1 MDKRTLLAV
10 VLSVVIIVG
19 GMILQSVLAPPKPAA
34 SQAAQKPA
42 AAQTVGPQQAPQAQ
56 AGQQPSASSQAQ
68 TAQQAAPAPVQQART
83 SGKAPAAVAAPGA
96 ATAVATGKVVETPD
110 SAPPISQEATM
121 LKDTDLYS
129 LTFET
134 AGGTLSSVKLR
145 KYKNV
150 DGSPVEM
157 LLMPKTV
164 TPGELPFALTFGD
177 YKADQL
183 TVPFALHQT
192 TDADKVTFDFTRTF
206 WSPSG
211 VPFTLHKTYLFYR
224 DEYLFQL
231 QITIENSVND
241 FPALNFGGYAYTL
254 TLGPQIGPH
263 YIKLDGRNDFRKYAY
278 YADSKRSDPG
288 AGMGQLKELDKS
300 VTWAGIEGKY
310 FTAIAVPDGAVSH
323 LVFDSRKLVEGYD
336 RSTISFER
344 PALKSAKSTD
354 TYRFYMG
361 PLKKEV
367 LARYNDAD
375 KNRFGIAS
383 LHVDEMVTS
392 SILIGWLAQL
402 LKYLLDFFY
411 LIVPNYGIAI
421 ILLTIFIK
429 VIFLPLTFKSSE
441 STAKMAALNPKIQ
454 DIRTRLKAKPD
465 IMNKEIAELYRRE
478 KINPLSGCLPLLL
491 QIPVFFALYNLLNS
505 YFELRGAMFIPGW
518 IPDLSVPESI
528 LNFPFAIPILGWTA
542 LRALPLLM
550 VGSQLLQGKFTQPA
564 DQSQTGAQMK
574 LMTYALPIVFLFILY
589 DMPSGLVLYWT
600 VQNVLS
606 IFQQLYI
613 NSLKR
618 KRDQQTAAATPV
630 VFKSGSKPGMKVK
643 R

>member
-1 MDKRTLLAV
+1 MDRKTLLAV
-10 VLSVVIIVG
+10 VISVVIIVG
-19 GMILQSVLAPPKPAA
+19 GMILQSVLAPPKPAV
-34 SQAAQKPA
+34 QQTAQKPA
-42 AAQTVGPQQAPQAQ
+42 AAQQQGQQAQPAAQAQ
-56 AGQQPSASSQAQ
+56 S
-68 TAQQAAPAPVQQART
+68 TQQAAPAVAQQARAA
-83 SGKAPAAVAAPGA
+83 GKPVAAPGA
-96 ATAVATGKVVETPD
+96 ATAIATGKAVETAD
-110 SAPPISQEATM
+110 SAPPISQGPSIQR
-121 LKDTDLYS
+121 DTDLYR

-145 KYKNV
+145 KYKNI

-157 LLMPKTV
+157 LLMPKTA
-164 TPGELPFALTFGD
+164 TPGELPFSLAFGD

-183 TVPFALHQT
+183 IVPFALHES
-192 TDADKVTFDFTRTF
+192 TDSGKQTFDFTRTF
-206 WSPSG
+206 YSPTG
-211 VPFTLHKTYLFYR
+211 VPFALHKTYMFYK

-254 TLGPQIGPH
+254 TMGPQIGPH

-278 YADSKRSDPG
+278 WSDGKRQDPG
-288 AGMGQLKELDKS
+288 VGMGQLKEVDKS
-300 VTWAGIEGKY
+300 VTWAGVEGKY
-310 FTAIAVPDGAVSH
+310 FTAIAVPDGSVSH
-323 LVFDSRKLVEGYD
+323 LVFDSRKLIEGYD
-336 RSTISFER
+336 RSVISFER
-344 PALKSAKSTD
+344 PILKSAASSDK
-354 TYRFYMG
+354 YYFYMW
-361 PLKKEV
+361 PMKKEI
-367 LARYNDAD
+367 LARYNEAD
-375 KNRFGIAS
+375 KNAFRIAD
-383 LHVDEMVTS
+383 LHADEIVTS

-411 LIVPNYGIAI
+411 LIIPNYGIAI
-421 ILLTIFIK
+421 ILLTILIK
-429 VIFLPLTFKSSE
+429 VVFLPLTFKSSE

-454 DIRTRLKAKPD
+454 EIRTRLKAKPEK
-465 IMNKEIAELYRRE
+465 MNQEIAELYRRE

-518 IPDLSVPESI
+518 IPDLSVPEAI
-528 LNFPFAIPILGWTA
+528 VNFPFAIPLLGWTA

-564 DQSQTGAQMK
+564 DQSQAGAQMK

-600 VQNVLS
+600 VQNILS

-613 NSLKR
+613 NSLKK
-618 KRDQQTAAATPV
+618 KRDELAAAATPV

>member
-1 MDKRTLLAV
+1 MDKRTLMAV

-34 SQAAQKPA
+34 QPTAQKPA
-42 AAQTVGPQQAPQAQ
+42 AVQPAAPQ
-56 AGQQPSASSQAQ
+56 GQQPPQGPSPAQTQ
-68 TAQQAAPAPVQQART
+68 TAQATTPATGQAHTPVKPA
-83 SGKAPAAVAAPGA
+83 AAPGA
-96 ATAVATGKVVETPD
+96 ATAVATDQVVETAD
-110 SAPPISQEATM
+110 SAPPATQPATIQA
-121 LKDTDLYS
+121 DTDLYS

-150 DGSPVEM
+150 DGSLVDM
-157 LLMPKTV
+157 LLLPKTMS
-164 TPGELPFALTFGD
+164 PAEMPFALAFGN
-177 YKADQL
+177 YKAEPL
-183 TVPFALHQT
+183 TVPFALHET
-192 TDADKVTFDFTRTF
+192 TDADKVTFDFSRTF
-206 WSPSG
+206 YAPSG
-211 VPFTLHKTYLFYR
+211 VPFTLHKTYLFYKN
-224 DEYLFQL
+224 EYLFQL
-231 QITIENSVND
+231 QVTIQNSVND
-241 FPALNFGGYAYTL
+241 FPALNFDGYAYTL

-263 YIKLDGRNDFRKYAY
+263 YVKLDGRNDFRKFAY
-278 YADSKRSDPG
+278 WADNKRQDPG
-288 AGMGQLKELDKS
+288 VGMGQFKELDKS
-300 VTWAGIEGKY
+300 VSWAGIEGKY
-310 FTAIAVPDGAVSH
+310 FTAIAVPDGSVSH
-323 LVFDSRKLVEGYD
+323 LVFDSRKLVEGFD
-336 RSTISFER
+336 RSAISFER
-344 PALKSAKSTD
+344 PVLKSVASTD

-361 PLKKEV
+361 PMKKEV
-367 LARYNDAD
+367 LARYNDAAQN
-375 KNRFGIAS
+375 KFGIAG
-383 LHVDEMVTS
+383 LHADEMVTS

-411 LIVPNYGIAI
+411 LIIPNYGVAI

-454 DIRTRLKAKPD
+454 EIRTRLKAKPD
-465 IMNKEIAELYRRE
+465 KMNQEIAELYRRE

-518 IPDLSVPESI
+518 IPDLSVPEAVV
-528 LNFPFAIPILGWTA
+528 NFPFTIPLLGWTA

-550 VGSQLLQGKFTQPA
+550 VASQLLQGKFTQPA
-564 DQSQTGAQMK
+564 DQSQAGAQMK

-600 VQNVLS
+600 VQNILS

-618 KRDQQTAAATPV
+618 KRDQLAAASTPV
-630 VFKSGSKPGMKVK
+630 VFKPGSKPGMKVK

>member
-19 GMILQSVLAPPKPAA
+19 GMILQSVLAPPKPAV
-34 SQAAQKPA
+34 SKTAQKPA
-42 AAQTVGPQQAPQAQ
+42 AVQPVGPQQTQQTPQAQ
-56 AGQQPSASSQAQ
+56 SAQQPVSSQ
-68 TAQQAAPAPVQQART
+68 AQQAAPAQQAQAA
-83 SGKAPAAVAAPGA
+83 GKAPAAPGA
-96 ATAVATGKVVETPD
+96 ATAIATGKVVETAD
-110 SAPPISQEATM
+110 SAPPITQALTIQR
-121 LKDTDLYS
+121 DTDLYS
-129 LTFET
+129 LTFDT

-150 DGSPVEM
+150 DGSLVEM
-157 LLMPKTV
+157 LLLPKTV
-164 TPGELPFALTFGD
+164 TPGEMPFSLAFGD

-183 TVPFALHQT
+183 TVPFALHET
-192 TDADKVTFDFTRTF
+192 TDSGKSTFDFTRTF
-206 WSPSG
+206 YSPTG

-231 QITIENSVND
+231 QITIANSVND

-263 YIKLDGRNDFRKYAY
+263 YTKLDGRNDFRKYAY
-278 YADSKRSDPG
+278 WSDSKRQDPG
-288 AGMGQLKELDKS
+288 VGMGNLKEVDKS

-310 FTAIAVPDGAVSH
+310 FTGIAVPDGSVSQ
-323 LVFDSRKLVEGYD
+323 LVFDSRRLVEGYD
-336 RSTISFER
+336 RSAISFER
-344 PALKSAKSTD
+344 PALKSAQNTD

-375 KNRFGIAS
+375 KNHFGIAS
-383 LHVDEMVTS
+383 LRIDEMVTS

-411 LIVPNYGIAI
+411 LIIPNYGIAI
-421 ILLTIFIK
+421 ILLTILIK
-429 VIFLPLTFKSSE
+429 VVFLPLTFKSSE

-454 DIRTRLKAKPD
+454 EIRTRLKSKPD

-478 KINPLSGCLPLLL
+478 KINPLSGCLPMLL

-528 LNFPFAIPILGWTA
+528 LNFPFAIPLLGWTA

-564 DQSQTGAQMK
+564 DQSQAGSQMK

-600 VQNVLS
+600 VQNILS

-618 KRDQQTAAATPV
+618 KRDELAAASTPV
-630 VFKSGSKPGMKVK
+630 VFKPGSKPGMKVK

>member
-19 GMILQSVLAPPKPAA
+19 GMILQSVLAPAKPAT
-34 SQAAQKPA
+34 QQTVQKPA
-42 AAQTVGPQQAPQAQ
+42 AAPTGAAQQSGQAQ
-56 AGQQPSASSQAQ
+56 AVRQAPLTSQTQATQQTPPGV
-68 TAQQAAPAPVQQART
+68 TQQARAVGKTAVT
-83 SGKAPAAVAAPGA
+83 SAA
-96 ATAVATGKVVETPD
+96 ATAIATGKVVETPE
-110 SAPPISQEATM
+110 SAPPPSQATTIQR
-121 LKDTDLYS
+121 DTDLYS
-129 LTFET
+129 LTFDI
-134 AGGTLSSVKLR
+134 AGGTLSAVNLR

-150 DGSPVEM
+150 DGSPVDM
-157 LLMPKTV
+157 LLLPKTM
-164 TPGELPFALTFGD
+164 TPAEMPFNLTFGD
-177 YKADQL
+177 YKSQQI
-183 TVPFALHQT
+183 TVPFALHET
-192 TDADKVTFDFTRTF
+192 TDSNKSTFDFTRSF
-206 WSPSG
+206 YSPTG
-211 VPFTLHKTYLFYR
+211 VPFTLHKTYLFYK

-231 QITIENSVND
+231 QITIENSING
-241 FPALNFGGYAYTL
+241 FPALDFGGYAYTL

-263 YIKLDGRNDFRKYAY
+263 YAKLDGRNDFRKYAY
-278 YADSKRSDPG
+278 WADGKRQDPG
-288 AGMGQLKELDKS
+288 VGMGQIKEVGKT

-310 FTAIAVPDGAVSH
+310 FTAIAVPDGSVSQ
-323 LVFDSRKLVEGYD
+323 LVFDSRRLVEGYD
-336 RSTISFER
+336 RSAISFER
-344 PALKSAKSTD
+344 PVLKSVKTTD

-361 PLKKEV
+361 PMKKEV

-375 KNRFGIAS
+375 KNSLGVAS
-383 LHVDEMVTS
+383 LHADEMVTS

-402 LKYLLDFFY
+402 LKYALDFFY
-411 LIVPNYGIAI
+411 LIIPNYGIAI

-454 DIRTRLKAKPD
+454 EIRTRLKAKPD
-465 IMNKEIAELYRRE
+465 KMNQEIAELYRRE

-505 YFELRGAMFIPGW
+505 YFELRGALFIPGW
-518 IPDLSVPESI
+518 IPDLSVPEAVV
-528 LNFPFAIPILGWTA
+528 NFPFTIPLLGWTA

-550 VGSQLLQGKFTQPA
+550 VASQLLQGKFTQPA
-564 DQSQTGAQMK
+564 DQSQAGAQMK
-574 LMTYALPIVFLFILY
+574 LMTYALPIIFLFILY

-600 VQNVLS
+600 VQNILS

-618 KRDQQTAAATPV
+618 KRDEQAAAATPV
-630 VFKSGSKPGMKVK
+630 IVKSGSKSGMKVK